1 MPPPLFPRVSA
12 IAIVATLLISPAAAQ
27 TATAEPAPD
36 PAPAESTPGD
46 IVVVAERLPGSVI
59 TDVPIDEVLTPEDVA
74 SYGAGSF
81 ADLIG
86 QLAVRTRS
94 NNGRGG
100 GAPVILLNG
109 RRISGFGELANLVPE
124 AIARV
129 EIFPPEVALQYGYGA
144 DQRVI
149 NFVLKRNFSAITTN
163 ASLNAATAAER
174 WVESGSASLLRL
186 SGPSRINLT
195 ASAVHSGMMSEAARG
210 IIQSS
215 GNAGDGRL
223 RTLLTSG
230 SSVNLDGTIAR
241 PLSDVVG
248 ATLNLTYN
256 RGYARGLN
264 GPRLS
269 DPATALST
277 ENHTSSFHAGAG
289 SDGRIGE
296 WRWSLTGN
304 YDRATSRAASERDN
318 PLGGGTPVLI
328 DRTRS
333 ASDTAEADM
342 VLSGSLLNVP
352 AGRVRATIQGGW
364 KGIGFTSTSER
375 GGTTTLTDL
384 RRTAYSGSTNVDVPI
399 ASRDDDVLA
408 LLGDLSLNARYALRD
423 VSDFQLLRS
432 WTAGLSWSPIERL
445 DILTTWTRDETAPGV
460 SQLGAPALVT
470 PLRTIYDFTRGETV
484 LADVVSGGNPLLR
497 AETRR
502 DFRAQANWRPIE
514 GKELLLTASYA
525 RVLSRN
531 TTANFPL
538 LTPEI
543 EAAFPSRVARDGT
556 GRITSIDQRP
566 VNFAA
571 TRGRQIRY
579 GISFSRSF
587 GQPQRSPSG
596 GTGGPPPAGGTL
608 GGGVSV
614 RVESSGG
621 AAPPPSVGAPPGAS
635 APRGPRGGGGF
646 GGLFGG
652 GGAGGR
658 WSIAAYHTV
667 RFEDAV
673 VIRSGVPVLDLLN
686 GSATGASGGSPR
698 HEVEFDGGW
707 FFKGVGVR
715 ANGTWRSATRVI
727 GGPLPSGGTAS
738 DLSFSPQM
746 TINLRGFIDL
756 NQQTAFVAAHPV
768 FRNSRIRIAIDNL
781 FADTQEVRDA
791 GGLVPLRYQAG
802 SLNPVGRTIE
812 VSIRKQF

>member
-1 MPPPLFPRVSA
+1 MLAPSSPHALALALVA
-12 IAIVATLLISPAAAQ
+12 AMIVSPALAQ
-27 TATAEPAPD
+27 DAPAEPAP
-36 PAPAESTPGD
+36 ASGD

-74 SYGAGSF
+74 SYGAGSLGE
-81 ADLIG
+81 LIG

-94 NNGRGG
+94 GNGRGG
-100 GAPVILLNG
+100 GTPVILLNG
-109 RRISGFGELANLVPE
+109 RRISGFGELAHLVPE

-149 NFVLKRNFSAITTN
+149 NFVLKRDFSAVTTN
-163 ASLNAATAAER
+163 ASLNGATAAER

-195 ASAVHSGMMSEAARG
+195 ISAVHQGAMSEAARG

-215 GNAGDGRL
+215 GNGDDGRL

-230 SSVNLDGTIAR
+230 STLGLDGTIAR
-241 PLSDVVG
+241 PISESIG
-248 ATLNLTYN
+248 ATLNLTYS
-256 RGYARGLN
+256 RGFARGLN

-269 DPATALST
+269 DPTMALRA

-296 WRWSLTGN
+296 WRWNLTGN
-304 YDRATSRAASERDN
+304 FDRATLRATSERDG
-318 PLGGGTPVLI
+318 PLGGVAAVLI
-328 DRTRS
+328 DRTRLTS
-333 ASDTAEADM
+333 NTGETDA
-342 VLSGSLLNVP
+342 VLAGALFALP
-352 AGRVRATIQGGW
+352 AGPVRTTLQGGW
-364 KGIGFTSTSER
+364 KGIGLTSTSER
-375 GGTTTLTDL
+375 GGVTTLTNL
-384 RRTAYSGSTNVDVPI
+384 SRTATSGSANIDVPI
-399 ASRDDDVLA
+399 ASRSDDVLA
-408 LLGDLSLNARYALRD
+408 FLGNLSVNGRYALRD
-423 VSDFQLLRS
+423 VSDFRLLKS

-445 DILTTWTRDETAPGV
+445 DFITTWVKDQTAPSV
-460 SQLGAPALVT
+460 SQLGAPLLVT
-470 PLRTIYDFTRGETV
+470 PLRTIYDFALGQTV
-484 LADVVSGGNPLLR
+484 LADVISGGNPLLR

-502 DFRAQANWRPIE
+502 DFRVQANWRPIE

-543 EAAFPSRVARDGT
+543 EAAFPGRVTRDGA
-556 GRITSIDQRP
+556 GRITAVDQRP
-566 VNFAA
+566 VNFEA

-587 GQPQRSPSG
+587 GQPQRG
-596 GTGGPPPAGGTL
+596 GGGGPPPAGGAP

-621 AAPPPSVGAPPGAS
+621 AAPPPSVGGSPGANGPR
-635 APRGPRGGGGF
+635 APRGSGFGG
-646 GGLFGG
+646 GGLFGPPS
-652 GGAGGR
+652 GGR

-667 RFEDAV
+667 RFEDEV
-673 VIRSGVPVLDLLN
+673 QIRSGVPVLDLLN
-686 GSATGASGGSPR
+686 GSATGVSGGSPR

-707 FFKGVGVR
+707 FFKGIGFR
-715 ANGTWRSATRVI
+715 ANGSWRSGTRVV

-738 DLSFSPQM
+738 DLRFSSAM
-746 TINLRGFIDL
+746 TINLRTFIDL
-756 NQQTAFVAAHPV
+756 NQQAALIAAHPV

-781 FADTQEVRDA
+781 FGDTQEVRDA
-791 GGLVPLRYQAG
+791 TGAVPLRYQAG
-802 SLNPVGRTIE
+802 YLNPVGRSIE
-812 VSIRKQF
+812 VSLRKQF